1 VKRHAV
7 ALGWLAAVAAT
18 QAFPSWHRQ
27 IADGFASDVRSY
39 TAIARAAPSFPS
51 VHLAAQ
57 HAQRWLPNWLAGSLA
72 TATHVPLH
80 DVYRTLTLLCLVVV
94 LAAVDHAVSRRGATT
109 GGRVV
114 ALGLVA
120 ASAYTVRYEV
130 AAPGMLA
137 DAAFLAAFAVA
148 LAALGD
154 ERWWLLVTALAAAV
168 AARQTAVPVAIVAA
182 LLVARRSRIAAAAT
196 LAVPAGVFFG
206 VVAAASSFSQRTGGA
221 VTVIHALGQ
230 PRTFA
235 AHVGRTLLPLLMP
248 LTVLV
253 AASVRSR
260 ARPALDALAL
270 AAVVAVQPLALAPAW
285 VASNESRL
293 AGLALPA
300 LAVAAAPVLGRLDRR
315 TVALVACAEL
325 IASLHARYSDVG
337 IPSNRV
343 WGALVVLSMA
353 IATAALLRSRT
364 QDATPGSTR
373 PRSASGRHL
382 RRAS

>member
-1 VKRHAV
+1 MKRHAV

-18 QAFPSWHRQ
+18 QAFPNWRRQ

-72 TATHVPLH
+72 KVMHAPLH
-80 DVYRTLTLLCLVVV
+80 DVYRALTLICLVVV
-94 LAAVDHAVSRRGATT
+94 LVAVDHAVSRRGATI

-120 ASAYTVRYEV
+120 ASAYTFRYEL

-137 DAAFLAAFAVA
+137 DAAFLAAFALA

-154 ERWWLLVTALAAAV
+154 ERWWLLVAALAAAA
-168 AARQTAVPVAIVAA
+168 AARQTALPVAVVAA
-182 LLVARRSRIAAAAT
+182 LVVSRRSRAVAAAT
-196 LAVPAGVFFG
+196 LAVPVGVFVG
-206 VVAAASSFSQRTGGA
+206 VVAAASSFSQPTRGD
-221 VTVIHALGQ
+221 VTVIHALGE
-230 PRTFA
+230 PRTLA
-235 AHVGRTLLPLLMP
+235 THVGRTLLPLLMP
-248 LTVLV
+248 LAVLA

-270 AAVVAVQPLALAPAW
+270 AAVVAVQPLVLAPAW

-325 IASLHARYSDVG
+325 VASLHARYSDVG
-337 IPSNRV
+337 VPSNRV
-343 WGALVVLSMA
+343 WAALVVFA
-353 IATAALLRSRT
+353 VAVAGVTLLRSRT
-364 QDATPGSTR
+364 RDGKAHSPDR
-373 PRSASGRHL
+373 YLL
-382 RRAS
+382 RDS